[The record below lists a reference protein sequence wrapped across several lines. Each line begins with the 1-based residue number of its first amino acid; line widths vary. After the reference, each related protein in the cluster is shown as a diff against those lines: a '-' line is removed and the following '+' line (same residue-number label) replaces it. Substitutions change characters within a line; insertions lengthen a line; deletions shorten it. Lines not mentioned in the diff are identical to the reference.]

1 MRFQIQSETPNLER
15 LAFASFVDFRFLV
28 EDLAEVIG
36 EQMHRIAEQ

>member
-1 MRFQIQSETPNLER
+1 MQRNVL
-15 LAFASFVDFRFLV
+15 ASFVDFRFLV